1 MSFARK
7 NIIFS
12 PVHLLV
18 RVRAEDGRPPDDVYD
33 LAGNEEGDSEAEGGQ
48 GADLGGLRTEGEAAA
63 DELLAEVGQQR
74 DAVCGREK
82 RFFFPPKKPTLQC
95 LIRGFFLPVNVQNM

>member
-1 MSFARK
+1 MSFFQQHKELYVICKKK
-7 NIIFS
+7 NFFF

-33 LAGNEEGDSEAEGGQ
+33 LAGDEEGDSEAEGGQ

-74 DAVCGREK
+74 DAVCGRKK
-82 RFFFPPKKPTLQC
+82 RFFSH
-95 LIRGFFLPVNVQNM
+95 IRNRRCSV